1 MQRNALTIGLLF
13 ASLMPVLL
21 SEGCGGV
28 RVDAA
33 GGGAPPVATVVPDV
47 NVTLFAVAHPEQ
59 FPLVAATSRTVSPE
73 LVVTGA
79 VNPDVS
85 RNVPVVALVSGRVV
99 AVHARVGDTVKKGQL
114 LLSIRSDDVANGFS
128 DYRKAVADENL
139 AHTQLVRAG
148 DLFQHGALSK
158 NDLEVAQ
165 NTADKARVDLETKA
179 EHLRLIGNDPEQPN
193 AVVDLYAPVSGV
205 ITDQQ
210 VTNSSGLQALGSNA
224 FTIADL
230 SSVWIVCDVY
240 ENDLAS
246 VRLGD
251 IAEVRLNAY
260 PGQVFK
266 GTVSNIGASL
276 DPNLRTAKVRVEVAN
291 PGLMRLGMFAT
302 ATFRS
307 RTTELHTVVPA
318 SAILHIH
325 DRDFVYVPAPNGKFR
340 RVEVAAGDALPNEL
354 QDIKSGVKAGDRVVR
369 NALVLEHTIDQ

>member
-1 MQRNALTIGLLF
+1 MKSKALKVGLLISF
-13 ASLMPVLL
+13 FPSLLL
-21 SEGCGGV
+21 LNGCGGA
-28 RVDAA
+28 RADATV
-33 GGGAPPVATVVPDV
+33 GAPPTAKVVPDMDV
-47 NVTLFAVAHPEQ
+47 SLFAVEHPEQ
-59 FPLVAATSRTVSPE
+59 VPLATATARTTSPE

-85 RNVPVVALVSGRVV
+85 RNVPVISLVSGRVV
-99 AVHARVGDTVKKGQL
+99 GIHARIGDTVKKGQL
-114 LLSIRSDDVANGFS
+114 LLSLRSDDVANGFS

-139 AHTQLVRAG
+139 VQTQLVRAS
-148 DLFQHGALSK
+148 DLFGHGAISM
-158 NDLEVAQ
+158 NDLQVVQ
-165 NTADKARVDLETKA
+165 NAAEKAKVDTETKA
-179 EHLRLIGNDPEQPN
+179 EHLRLIGNDPARPN
-193 AVVDLYAPVSGV
+193 AIVDIYAPVSGV

-224 FTIADL
+224 FVIADL

-240 ENDLAS
+240 ENDLAT

-251 IAEVRLNAY
+251 MAEVRLNAY

-276 DPNLRTAKVRVEVAN
+276 DPNLRTAKVRVEVPN

-307 RTTELHTVVPA
+307 RSTEVHTVVPS
-318 SAILHIH
+318 SAILHMH
-325 DRDFVYVPAPNGKFR
+325 DRDWVYLPAAGGKFR
-340 RVEVAAGDALPNEL
+340 RREVISGDALPNNM
-354 QDIKSGVKAGDRVVR
+354 QDVKSGIKPGDRVVA